1 MARTKFNTIRI
12 EYAGADL
19 VDGGMLADT
28 EDALGVSM
36 RYSTDAVA
44 GLGADYVAL
53 DNAGNAE
60 GATRVSVAVDYETE
74 GAMLAGMLARKAFAD
89 GHQRGTL
96 RYVVEGSGSN
106 ARAVLTPLES
116 YGAAEYSLA
125 VRTHGGEAVGGF
137 TAAGIVD
144 AVSFVSA
151 LNDLANWG
159 VGPGQP
165 METPLV
171 HARLDA
177 DAGKVVLEV
186 VDSGWAGS
194 AGNDLYVDG
203 FGGEN
208 PFSDDTPVAFSG
220 GSDSVQYAFS
230 AGLDGFEASST
241 LAGRWRMVYR
251 YSFVLGAA
259 VDGV

>member
-74 GAMLAGMLARKAFAD
+74 GAMLAGMLARKGFAD

-96 RYVVEGSGSN
+96 RYVVGVQAN
-106 ARAVLTPLES
+106 ARVS
-116 YGAAEYSLA
+116 
-125 VRTHGGEAVGGF
+125 VG
-137 TAAGIVD
+137 
-144 AVSFVSA
+144 
-151 LNDLANWG
+151 LANVPYYEPEVTVTYAGGTDAFSAYW
-159 VGPGQP
+159 PGHTLTAENVADFVAFLNSDAEEGLQGNAVAGWDG
-165 METPLV
+165 E
-171 HARLDA
+171 RLTFELL
-177 DAGKVVLEV
+177 G
-186 VDSGWAGS
+186 GYAGS
-194 AGNDLYVDG
+194 AGNGLVLHYYA
-203 FGGEN
+203 
-208 PFSDDTPVAFSG
+208 STPYAEDAVFSG
-220 GSDSVQYAFS
+220 GSDAVEYAFT
-230 AGLDGFEASST
+230 AGLADFEASST

>member
-96 RYVVEGSGSN
+96 RYVVEGGGSN
-106 ARAVLTPLES
+106 ARVSVAVVNVPTTEPE
-116 YGAAEYSLA
+116 
-125 VRTHGGEAVGGF
+125 F
-137 TAAGIVD
+137 GIVD
-144 AVSFVSA
+144 SEGSCICNPYWPGHTLTAENVQEYCDFMNAEPEVQGKAVLSWDGELLTVE
-151 LNDLANWG
+151 L
-159 VGPGQP
+159 VG
-165 METPLV
+165 EY
-171 HARLDA
+171 
-177 DAGKVVLEV
+177 AG
-186 VDSGWAGS
+186 A
-194 AGNDLYVDG
+194 AGNGYRLGDG
-203 FGGEN
+203 AMMPWAVGSEF
-208 PFSDDTPVAFSG
+208 TG
-220 GSDSVQYAFS
+220 GSDGVQYAFS
-230 AGLDGFEASST
+230 AGLDGFEATST

>member
-96 RYVVEGSGSN
+96 RYVVEGGGSN
-106 ARAVLTPLES
+106 ASISVELYYQPAYPEFGINREAGQLPVETFWEHYLTEDNVQEYVDFLNSDAEGGLQGVAVASVEDGVLTL
-116 YGAAEYSLA
+116 
-125 VRTHGGEAVGGF
+125 
-137 TAAGIVD
+137 TAAG
-144 AVSFVSA
+144 AYRRA
-151 LNDLANWG
+151 
-159 VGPGQP
+159 
-165 METPLV
+165 
-171 HARLDA
+171 
-177 DAGKVVLEV
+177 AGNVLELEA
-186 VDSGWAGS
+186 WAPS
-194 AGNDLYVDG
+194 
-203 FGGEN
+203 
-208 PFSDDTPVAFSG
+208 PFSCGGPFSG
-220 GSDSVQYAFS
+220 GSDAVQYAFS
-230 AGLDGFEASST
+230 AGLDGFEATST

>member
-96 RYVVEGSGSN
+96 RYVVEGGGSN
-106 ARAVLTPLES
+106 ASVRVELVFQQGIAPEFGISATGRSGYVVETFWDRGLTAANVQEYVDFLNSDAEGGLQGVAVASVEDGALTL
-116 YGAAEYSLA
+116 
-125 VRTHGGEAVGGF
+125 
-137 TAAGIVD
+137 TAAG
-144 AVSFVSA
+144 AYSGA
-151 LNDLANWG
+151 
-159 VGPGQP
+159 
-165 METPLV
+165 
-171 HARLDA
+171 
-177 DAGKVVLEV
+177 AGNVLELEA
-186 VDSGWAGS
+186 WAPS
-194 AGNDLYVDG
+194 
-203 FGGEN
+203 
-208 PFSDDTPVAFSG
+208 PFSGGGPFSG
-220 GSDSVQYAFS
+220 GSDAVQYAFS
-230 AGLDGFEASST
+230 AGLADFEASST

-251 YSFVLGAA
+251 YSFVIGAA